1 MKRTS
6 VPRDSSRLF
15 GLGARIVETTFAVTT
30 VINMLTDGGAA
41 LEESQVRE
49 IAAVAYSVEE
59 SSLSVTI
66 ENSTNRRLDDM
77 QSSRSRH
84 LDGHAAKGDAA
95 KGDVTIVMLTGNN
108 ASKAKSLRLLAAAVN
123 LTAIARNVTGQDI
136 ELVVI
141 EEPLTKASLTMAVD
155 VDGGD
160 ADELAAAIALL
171 RDQLANDDLLSKV
184 AAEAGAYDL
193 TVVKEPTLV
202 SAPTSSSTTTSGLGA
217 ASPSSTSTSS
227 AASDEEDGK
236 KKRRGG
242 LVFVVIG
249 VPILSV
255 VICCC
260 CCGLV
265 ACYCKGN
272 SSGSTGAESNVEQRG
287 QGLGPPPP
295 PPNLLTQE
303 GREIAVKNSVP
314 HEGLGRTS
322 SMV

>member
-1 MKRTS
+1 MNVADEENFS
-6 VPRDSSRLF
+6 SSRFIEAF
-15 GLGARIVETTFAVTT
+15 GLGARIVETTFSITT
-30 VINMLTDGGAA
+30 VVNMLTDGGAA

-49 IAAVAYSVEE
+49 IATVAYSLEE
-59 SSLSVTI
+59 SSFSVTI
-66 ENSTNRRLDDM
+66 ENSTNRRLDEM
-77 QSSRSRH
+77 QNSRSRR
-84 LDGHAAKGDAA
+84 LDLA

-123 LTAIARNVTGQDI
+123 LAAIARNVTGQDI
-136 ELVVI
+136 ELAVI
-141 EEPLTKASLTMAVD
+141 EEPLTKVSLTMAVD

-160 ADELAAAIALL
+160 ADELAAAKALL

-193 TVVKEPTLV
+193 TVVEEPTIV
-202 SAPTSSSTTTSGLGA
+202 SAPTPSSTTTSGLGA
-217 ASPSSTSTSS
+217 ASPLSTSTSS

-236 KKRRGG
+236 KKRKGG
-242 LVFVVIG
+242 LVFVVIC

-272 SSGSTGAESNVEQRG
+272 SSGSTGAQSNVEQRG
-287 QGLGPPPP
+287 QGLGQPPP

-314 HEGLGRTS
+314 HQELGRTS